1 VSLLCPR
8 PLPCRPLPGPL
19 PKRAR
24 TIHFQGLRYLSLTLA
39 AYIGEEATTRFD
51 LRDPGQIRVF
61 YKDRFLCCVISAELA
76 GETIPLRDLVR
87 VRNQRRKELR
97 SILLDR
103 QKMVDTLLLL
113 KKGPTTNEPDASTT
127 PSQSSSPV
135 KRYRNE

>member
-1 VSLLCPR
+1 
-8 PLPCRPLPGPL
+8 
-19 PKRAR
+19 
-24 TIHFQGLRYLSLTLA
+24 
-39 AYIGEEATTRFD
+39 
-51 LRDPGQIRVF
+51 
-61 YKDRFLCCVISAELA
+61 VISAELA

-113 KKGPTTNEPDASTT
+113 KKGPTTKEPDASTT